1 MSTIRRLETLQAEK
15 IRLKTEND
23 DLVKR
28 NKRLAAENKQL
39 QHDIDMMRET
49 VEATKK
55 AVEGLRITYEESIL
69 TARQAAEKYTELYRD
84 CLVLKKS
91 LLNAAKI

>member
-1 MSTIRRLETLQAEK
+1 MSTFRKLQALQDDK
-15 IRLKTEND
+15 IKLKAEND

-39 QHDIDMMRET
+39 QHDIEMMHET

-55 AVEGLRITYEESIL
+55 AVEGLRVTYEESIL

>member
-1 MSTIRRLETLQAEK
+1 MSTIRRLETLRAEK

-28 NKRLAAENKQL
+28 NKRLAAENEQL

-49 VEATKK
+49 VETTKK

-91 LLNAAKI
+91 LLKAAKI